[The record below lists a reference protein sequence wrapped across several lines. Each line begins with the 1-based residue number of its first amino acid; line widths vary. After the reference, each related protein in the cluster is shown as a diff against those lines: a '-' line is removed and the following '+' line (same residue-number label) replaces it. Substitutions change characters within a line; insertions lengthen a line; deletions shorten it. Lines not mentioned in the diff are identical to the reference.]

1 LGARDFSNIP
11 DPRPYST
18 DPKHWILLYIFAL
31 VLYLVMRV
39 STAPIM
45 FMIMLM
51 VVMMM
56 MMVVMLCRHLG
67 IKLTD
72 RVLRRP

>member
-1 LGARDFSNIP
+1 LGARDFSSVS
-11 DPRPYST
+11 DPRRYST
-18 DPKHWILLYIFAL
+18 DPKHWIFLYILAL

-45 FMIMLM
+45 LMIMLM

-56 MMVVMLCRHLG
+56 VVVMLRRHLG
-67 IKLTD
+67 IKLTH
-72 RVLRRP
+72 